1 MIDDYNE
8 DHTGWARF
16 SDNRKLRYRLARS
29 LTGAPLVIDGDLV
42 VSAKRCVFLM
52 LNPSTADA
60 FKLDPT
66 NQRCFSFATKWKYRV
81 MEVVNIFALRS
92 TDPLGLRK
100 PRAVLG
106 HDAVNDAQI
115 LAACVGADRVVAAWG
130 NHGLW
135 KDRGAQVHQM
145 LREHGIALCAFT
157 ITKLGQP
164 NHPLYMP
171 ISARTKSWR

>member
-1 MIDDYNE
+1 MIDDFNT

-29 LTGAPLVIDGDLV
+29 LTGEPLAVEGGIVQSD
-42 VSAKRCVFLM
+42 KRCVFLM

-66 NQRCFSFATKWKYRV
+66 NQRCFGFATKWKFRV

-106 HDAVNDAQI
+106 HDATNDDQI
-115 LAACVGADRVVAAWG
+115 MAACRGADRVVAAWG

-135 KDRGAQVHQM
+135 CDRGAQVHQT
-145 LREHGIALCAFT
+145 LREHGIALCAFA
-157 ITKLGQP
+157 ITKQDQP
-164 NHPLYMP
+164 NHPLYIP
-171 ISARTKSWR
+171 LAARVKKWR

>member
-1 MIDDYNE
+1 MIDDYNA
-8 DHTGWARF
+8 DRTGWARF

-29 LTGAPLVIDGDLV
+29 LTGEPLVVENDIV
-42 VSAKRCVFLM
+42 QSAKRCVFLM

-66 NQRCFSFATKWKYRV
+66 NQRCLSFAKKWKFRV

-106 HDAVNDAQI
+106 HDAINDEQI
-115 LAACVGADRVVAAWG
+115 MFACRGADRVVAAWG

-135 KDRGAQVHQM
+135 CERGAQVHQM
-145 LREHGIALCAFT
+145 LRAEGIALCAFT
-157 ITKLGQP
+157 ITKQGQP
-164 NHPLYMP
+164 NHPLYIP
-171 ISARTKSWR
+171 LAARIKRWR